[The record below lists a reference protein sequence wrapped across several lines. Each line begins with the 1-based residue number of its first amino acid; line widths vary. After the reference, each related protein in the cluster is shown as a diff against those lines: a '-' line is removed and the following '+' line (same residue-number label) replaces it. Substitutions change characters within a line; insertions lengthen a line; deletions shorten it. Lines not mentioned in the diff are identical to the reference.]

1 MRKFMR
7 IYVRVLSLVV
17 VMAMILV
24 IPAVEADEG
33 DKVTVT
39 SENAEQILL
48 EFGADQEMIDI
59 MSEDDKLSMAYAVV
73 SSPEL
78 VQMTS
83 QEIKVD
89 EFAEINKICN
99 YTDEEFIE
107 NGYTQEQIAE
117 VKEQISILKNM
128 NDTEIIEQTGF
139 EQNHVNKLRAA
150 MELTEE
156 QYTNYKS
163 IQKLAAV
170 DRKDYLDDGT
180 IRLWFNLFP
189 TTVMCTPVC
198 YNVQLMYSWDG
209 FVWFKE
215 DDQIGIAW
223 GGEIDATNY
232 RCHAAYKGVGISS
245 MYDNVVDRYYND
257 PIKIFPQAGVV
268 WEFPFTEKILGGPYT
283 RTLQSGSASC
293 WIYQNVK
300 ENKATTVTAT
310 YAHKTLSITGAGISV
325 SGNSVS
331 ASLSVS
337 AGYDEHGPLWISG
350 VQY

>member
-17 VMAMILV
+17 VMAMVLV
-24 IPAVEADEG
+24 IPAVEADN
-33 DKVTVT
+33 DNKVTVT

-59 MSEDDKLSMAYAVV
+59 MSEDEKLSMAYAVITN
-73 SSPEL
+73 PEL
-78 VQMTS
+78 VQMIS

-89 EFAEINKICN
+89 EFAAINKICN
-99 YTDEEFIE
+99 YTDKDFIE
-107 NGYTQEQIAE
+107 NGYTQDEITE
-117 VKEQISILKNM
+117 VKEQINILKSM
-128 NDTEIIEQTGF
+128 NDAEIIEQTGF
-139 EQNHVNKLRAA
+139 EQKHVDRLRVA

-163 IQKLAAV
+163 IRNTDAV
-170 DRKDYLDDGT
+170 DKKDDLDDGT
-180 IRLWFNLFP
+180 IHLWFNLFP
-189 TTVMCTPVC
+189 TTAMCTPVC

-215 DDQIGIAW
+215 NDQIGISW

-232 RCHAAYKGVGISS
+232 RCHAAYQGVGISS
-245 MYDNVVDRYYND
+245 MYDNVVERYYND
-257 PIKIFPQAGVV
+257 PIKIFPQAGVL
-268 WEFPFTEKILGGPYT
+268 WEFPFTEKILDGPYT
-283 RTLQSGSASC
+283 RTLQFGSASC

-310 YAHKTLSITGAGISV
+310 YAHQTLSITGAGISV
-325 SGNSVS
+325 SSNGVS

-337 AGYDEHGPLWISG
+337 AGYNEHGPLWISG
-350 VQY
+350 VKY